1 MWSTDPEALGKC
13 VDSGSVR
20 LPLTLLL
27 TVLEASGASLQKG
40 NPAEN
45 SSQLFFKPVVPKLS
59 P

>member
-1 MWSTDPEALGKC
+1 MWRTDSKALDKC
-13 VDSGSVR
+13 GDSGSVG
-20 LPLTLLL
+20 LPLILLL